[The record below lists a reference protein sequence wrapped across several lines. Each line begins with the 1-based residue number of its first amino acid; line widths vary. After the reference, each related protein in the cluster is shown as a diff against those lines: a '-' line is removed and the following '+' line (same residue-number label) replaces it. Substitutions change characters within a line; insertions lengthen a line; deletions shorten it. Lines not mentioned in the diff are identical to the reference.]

1 VPNQEKAERDA
12 ASTCNEYKTKGFL
25 KMKKTEYHILVCNSF
40 RLGGEPQG
48 ICNKKGAADLLG
60 YLENEIIDRGLNV
73 LLSSTGCLK
82 ACEHGPVMVIYP
94 AGWWYGE
101 VDSGKLD
108 EILDALEEGLPT
120 SDLLL
125 A

>member
-1 VPNQEKAERDA
+1 
-12 ASTCNEYKTKGFL
+12 
-25 KMKKTEYHILVCNSF
+25 MKKPEYHILVCNSF
-40 RLGGEPQG
+40 RLNGEPQG

-82 ACEHGPVMVIYP
+82 ACEHGPVMVVYP

-101 VDSGKLD
+101 VDSGKVD
-108 EILDALEEGLPT
+108 EILDALEEGRPA